1 MTEGERPS
9 LLPTTIVGSL
19 PQPDWLIDRGRLSE
33 ISPPRLRMRD
43 LWRVD
48 ERSLEQAQDDATR
61 LGIDAESHLGLDIL
75 TDGEMRRESYANR
88 FSNALDGLDID
99 RPGVAP
105 SRTGRPSP
113 VPRVVGPIIRSRPV
127 QVRDVEFLRA
137 ETDRLIKIT
146 VPGPFT
152 MAHQLQDEHYHDV
165 EALAMALA
173 AAVNAE
179 VKDLEA
185 AGADVVQIDEPL
197 LQAWPD
203 EARAYAIRAIDRAL
217 EGARGVTALH
227 TCFGYGHIVADRPE
241 GYPFLEE
248 LAESQVQQLS
258 IEAAQ
263 LKLDLS
269 LLRRLPDKTI
279 LLGIIDIVDQEIETP
294 EIVAGR
300 IRRALLVVPPDRLIP
315 ATDCGMKYMSREIAY
330 GKLAALVQGTKTVR
344 AELQG
349 NRPTP

>member
-1 MTEGERPS
+1 MTTALP

-19 PQPDWLIDRGRLSE
+19 PQPEWLIDRGRLSE

-43 LWRVD
+43 LWRID
-48 ERSLEQAQDDATR
+48 ERWLEQAQDDAT
-61 LGIDAESHLGLDIL
+61 LLAIDALERVGLDVL

-99 RPGVAP
+99 NPGVAP

-113 VPRVVGPIIRSRPV
+113 VPRVVGAISRSRPV
-127 QVRDVEFLRA
+127 QVRDVELLRA
-137 ETDRLIKIT
+137 NTNRAIKIT

-179 VKDLEA
+179 VRDLEA

-203 EARAYAIRAIDRAL
+203 EARAYAIKAIDRAL
-217 EGARGVTALH
+217 EGAEGSTALH

-248 LAESQVQQLS
+248 LADSRVQQLS

-263 LKLDLS
+263 LNLDLN

-279 LLGIIDIVDQEIETP
+279 MLGVIDIVDQTIETP

-300 IRRALLVVPPDRLIP
+300 IRRALLVVPPDRLILG
-315 ATDCGMKYMSREIAY
+315 TDCGMKYLPREVAH
-330 GKLAALVQGTKTVR
+330 GKLSALVEGTRVVR
-344 AELQG
+344 AELG
-349 NRPTP
+349 A